1 MTTPL
6 RILAVDDEPLALR
19 RLEIILSR
27 MAGAT
32 LVGRARSGEEALALI
47 AAVAPDVLLL
57 DIRMAGMDGFDIA
70 EALAGGPAPQII
82 FVTAFDAFAPRAFDV
97 SAVDYVLKPVEF
109 DRLAAALDKA
119 RARMAATDAVE
130 RVDELSALLAT
141 LRASRP
147 AVDPTPRY
155 ESEFWVQHRG
165 EFVRLFAHDI
175 EWIAAER
182 DYVLLHAH
190 GRAYLLRETMAGI
203 GTRLDPDAFLRIH
216 RSAIVQTAQIAGV
229 RALAYGHVQVV
240 LASDEKLRV
249 GRTYVKAVRD
259 LIAGRGRAAARPA
272 APAAGHAMA
281 AGDAG

>member
-1 MTTPL
+1 MTLPL

-27 MAGAT
+27 MADAD
-32 LVGRARSGEEALALI
+32 LVGRARSGAEALALI
-47 AAVAPDVLLL
+47 PTLSPDVLLL
-57 DIRMAGMDGFDIA
+57 DIRMAGMDGFDIV
-70 EALAGGPAPQII
+70 EALADGPAPQII

-109 DRLAAALDKA
+109 DRLRAALDKA
-119 RARMAATDAVE
+119 RARIAATDAVD
-130 RVDELSALLAT
+130 RVTELSALLAT
-141 LRASRP
+141 VRASRP
-147 AVDPTPRY
+147 AVDPSPRY

-175 EWIAAER
+175 AWIAAER

-190 GRAYLLRETMAGI
+190 GRAYLLRETMAGMEA
-203 GTRLDPDAFLRIH
+203 RLDPDAFLRIH
-216 RSAIVQTAQIAGV
+216 RSSIVPKARITGV

-259 LIAGRGRAAARPA
+259 LIAGRTRTTGRPVLPLARGPGVGA
-272 APAAGHAMA
+272 EAG
-281 AGDAG
+281 